1 MGEEERIAEE
11 KRLAELKRQE
21 EERIAEEARVAELK
35 RQEEERLAEEARLAK
50 LKRQEE
56 ERLAAETKFVNL
68 QNIEDAKKNLDAKI
82 NQEEKERSLQMEIV
96 AEHIRIAEKYRSIED
111 ESLHA
116 QSVQANV
123 SNILQGNVNN
133 GFDTTD
139 GNVPE
144 IITDQPKKTS
154 VVLEIENH
162 NEPKHNML
170 VSGIN
175 VAETNVA
182 NLEEAVP
189 VQESLED
196 GENGPS
202 SLESVQKKPIMEKI
216 CGLCSIM

>member
-1 MGEEERIAEE
+1 MGA
-11 KRLAELKRQE
+11 RLAK
-21 EERIAEEARVAELK
+21 LK

-50 LKRQEE
+50 IKSQEDDRLAANSLLAEIRRKEE
-56 ERLAAETKFVNL
+56 ERLAEETKFVNL
-68 QNIEDAKKNLDAKI
+68 QNIEDEKKDLDAKI

-111 ESLHA
+111 ESLQA
-116 QSVQANV
+116 QAVQANV

-139 GNVPE
+139 DNAPE

-162 NEPKHNML
+162 NEPKHDML

-182 NLEEAVP
+182 NLEEAVH

-196 GENGPS
+196 VENGPS